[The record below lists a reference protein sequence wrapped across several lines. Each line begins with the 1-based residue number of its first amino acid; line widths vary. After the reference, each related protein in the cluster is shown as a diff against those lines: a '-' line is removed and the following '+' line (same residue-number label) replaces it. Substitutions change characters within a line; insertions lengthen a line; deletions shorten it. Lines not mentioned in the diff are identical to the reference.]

1 MCQQD
6 ADQPSQLD
14 SQGFSLQ
21 GPRRRHSLPSASL
34 PSTQPRGIFLTLEGA
49 VVFGISNLW
58 STLLPS
64 LHSSLSISSFETW
77 QRCPISQE
85 TFPFRDRSALVQRP
99 FKGCSL
105 NLHPEL
111 RCVTLCRHRGPAL
124 WAPASQGHRR
134 ATSPARAAPGPS
146 RLPRNQQ
153 VSIPAFGWPLP
164 PHFQRHHV
172 FLIHWGPLGIRGLHN
187 PGPVLSGQL
196 LRLACPSGKGH
207 TGILRG
213 REETSE

>member
-1 MCQQD
+1 MVGNPMASSQRLHPHARSVLRCQVVLGWGWGGRKR
-6 ADQPSQLD
+6 ACRAPNLGS
-14 SQGFSLQ
+14 
-21 GPRRRHSLPSASL
+21 HLP
-34 PSTQPRGIFLTLEGA
+34 TLTFVG
-49 VVFGISNLW
+49 
-58 STLLPS
+58 
-64 LHSSLSISSFETW
+64 H
-77 QRCPISQE
+77 C
-85 TFPFRDRSALVQRP
+85 RSALVQRP

-134 ATSPARAAPGPS
+134 ATSPARRAAPGPS